1 MGWRSGVIENKG
13 FSFFSNYVGN
23 VFFKYSKRYIQKN
36 ILIWPRERLHLA
48 TLRVSDKEFSNP
60 KLKFPLKVNEVFGHL
75 VISFMATLLVVL
87 TQIACGK

>member
-1 MGWRSGVIENKG
+1 M
-13 FSFFSNYVGN
+13 
-23 VFFKYSKRYIQKN
+23 FKKDTQKN
-36 ILIWPRERLHLA
+36 LGICIVERKACTSHSGTL
-48 TLRVSDKEFSNP
+48 LRVSDKEFSNP